1 MAERYSPAQA
11 LTVLGKSAATAY
23 ERMGMVVITS
33 IAWYFATLASATTAG
48 VTMWA
53 LPLAV
58 VLVAPLSVAITYF
71 GNLAVHRE
79 DAGLREL
86 WRGYIKFWVRA
97 VVLGAAN
104 LAVVIILWID
114 IRAIMTA
121 QATWMRMLAGV
132 WIYLGLF
139 AGFLFMYAYPV
150 MVEQDT
156 TPWKAIRRAV
166 ILILDNPAYTLT
178 IGLLEAILLAV
189 GVLPTVLL
197 LSGSRAA
204 GYLQIVGVA
213 AYAGFNAVFRNLAV
227 VRLLQR
233 YDAARESDRER
244 LRKQLE
250 VEKMTEGTPSTPG
263 KPVEIRWLGHACF
276 LITAG
281 DGTRILTDPFDDSV
295 GYDLPTVPADVVTV
309 SHAHFDHNN
318 VGAVQG
324 SPEVVNSPGDR
335 SVGGVRIRGVQTC
348 HDTKG
353 GALRGRNIVF
363 VIETDD
369 ITICHAGD
377 LGHVPSDETAKSIG
391 RVDVL
396 LIPVGGTY
404 TLDAKGAQEAVR
416 KLDPRI
422 VIPMHYKTP
431 DLKMTELDSA
441 ERFLAGLLRVER
453 TPGSSYTVQVSSLPR
468 DLTAVVMGYRRK

>member
-11 LTVLGKSAATAY
+11 LAVLGKSATIAY

-33 IAWYFATLASATTAG
+33 IAWYFATLASATAAG

-86 WRGYIKFWVRA
+86 WRGYTKFWVRA
-97 VVLGAAN
+97 VVLGAVN

-132 WIYLGLF
+132 WIYLSLF
-139 AGFLFMYAYPV
+139 AGLLFMYAYPV

-178 IGLLEAILLAV
+178 IGFLEAILLVA

-197 LSGSRAA
+197 LSGSKAA
-204 GYLQIVGVA
+204 GYLQIIGVA
-213 AYAGFNAVFRNLAV
+213 AYAGFNAVFRNLAA

-233 YDAARESDRER
+233 YDAARASDRER
-244 LRKQLE
+244 LQRQLE
-250 VEKMTEGTPSTPG
+250 VEKMTESIPSTTG
-263 KPVEIRWLGHACF
+263 KVEIRWLGHACF

-281 DGTRILTDPFDDSV
+281 DGTRILTDPFDDTV
-295 GYDLPTVPADVVTV
+295 GYDLPTVPADIVTV

-318 VGAVQG
+318 VAAVQG
-324 SPEVVNSPGDR
+324 CPEVVNAPGDK
-335 SVGGVRIRGVQTC
+335 SFGGVRVRGVQTC

-353 GALRGRNIVF
+353 GALRGRNTVF

-377 LGHVPSDETAKSIG
+377 LGHVPSDETARNIG

-422 VIPMHYKTP
+422 VIPMHYRTP
-431 DLKMTELDSA
+431 DLKLTELDTA
-441 ERFLAGLLRVER
+441 ERFLAGLSRVER
-453 TPGSSYTVQVSSLPR
+453 TPGPSYTVQASSLPR
-468 DLTAVVMGYRRK
+468 ELTAVVMGYRKA

>member
-11 LTVLGKSAATAY
+11 LAVLGRSATIAY

-33 IAWYFATLASATTAG
+33 IAWYFATLASATAAG
-48 VTMWA
+48 ITIWA

-79 DAGLREL
+79 DAGFREL
-86 WRGYIKFWVRA
+86 WRGYTKFWVRA
-97 VVLGAAN
+97 VVLGAVN

-121 QATWMRMLAGV
+121 QATWMRMLAGA

-139 AGFLFMYAYPV
+139 AGLLFMYAYPV

-178 IGLLEAILLAV
+178 IGLLDVVLLAL

-197 LSGSRAA
+197 LSGSKAA
-204 GYLQIVGVA
+204 GYMQIIGVA
-213 AYAGFNAVFRNLAV
+213 AYAGFNAVFRNLAA

-244 LRKQLE
+244 LQKQLE
-250 VEKMTEGTPSTPG
+250 VEKMTEGIPSTTG
-263 KPVEIRWLGHACF
+263 KVEIRWLGHACF

-281 DGTRILTDPFDDSV
+281 DGTRILTDPFDDTV
-295 GYDLPTVPADVVTV
+295 GYDLPTVPADIVTV

-318 VGAVQG
+318 VGVVQG
-324 SPEVVNSPGDR
+324 SPEVVDSPGDR
-335 SVGGVRIRGVQTC
+335 SFGGVRIRGVHTC

-363 VIETDD
+363 IIETDNVA
-369 ITICHAGD
+369 ICHAGD
-377 LGHVPSDETAKSIG
+377 LGHVPSDETVKNIG

-404 TLDAKGAQEAVR
+404 TLDARGAEEAVR
-416 KLDPRI
+416 KLGPKI
-422 VIPMHYKTP
+422 VIPMHYKTR
-431 DLKMTELDSA
+431 DLKLTELDSA
-441 ERFLAGLLRVER
+441 ERFLAGLSRVER
-453 TPGSSYTVQVSSLPR
+453 ATGSSYTVQASSLPR
-468 DLTAVVMGYRRK
+468 DLTAVVLGYRK

>member
-1 MAERYSPAQA
+1 MERYTPAQA
-11 LTVLGKSAATAY
+11 LTVIGKSAVIAY
-23 ERMGMVVITS
+23 ERMGMVVVTS
-33 IAWYFATLASATTAG
+33 IAWYFATLASATVAG

-53 LPLAV
+53 LPPAV
-58 VLVAPLSVAITYF
+58 MLVAPLTVAITYF

-86 WRGYIKFWVRA
+86 WRGYTKFWVRG
-97 VVLGAAN
+97 VVLGAVN
-104 LAVVIILWID
+104 LAVVLILWID

-121 QATWMRMLAGV
+121 QATWMRMLAGA
-132 WIYLGLF
+132 WIYLGVF
-139 AGFLFMYAYPV
+139 AGLLFMYAYPV

-178 IGLLEAILLAV
+178 IGLLEVILLAV

-197 LSGSRAA
+197 LSGSKAA
-204 GYLQIVGVA
+204 GYLQIIGVA

-244 LRKQLE
+244 LQKQLE
-250 VEKMTEGTPSTPG
+250 VEKMTEGIPPTTGRS
-263 KPVEIRWLGHACF
+263 VEIRWLGHACF

-281 DGTRILTDPFDDSV
+281 DGTRILTDPFDDTL
-295 GYDLPTVPADVVTV
+295 GYDLPAVSADIVTV

-318 VGAVQG
+318 VGVVQG
-324 SPEVVNSPGDR
+324 SPEVVDSPGDR
-335 SVGGVRIRGVQTC
+335 SFGGVRIRGVQTC

-363 VIETDD
+363 IIETDD
-369 ITICHAGD
+369 ITVCHAGD
-377 LGHVPSDETAKSIG
+377 LGHVPSDETEKTIG

-431 DLKMTELDSA
+431 DLEMTELDGA
-441 ERFLAGLLRVER
+441 ERFLAGLSRVER
-453 TPGSSYTVQVSSLPR
+453 TSGAIYTVQASSLPR
-468 DLTAVVMGYRRK
+468 ELTAVVMGYRK

>member
-1 MAERYSPAQA
+1 
-11 LTVLGKSAATAY
+11 
-23 ERMGMVVITS
+23 
-33 IAWYFATLASATTAG
+33 
-48 VTMWA
+48 
-53 LPLAV
+53 
-58 VLVAPLSVAITYF
+58 VAPLSVAITYF

-86 WRGYIKFWVRA
+86 WRGYTKFWVRA

-139 AGFLFMYAYPV
+139 AGLLFMYAYPV

-244 LRKQLE
+244 LQKQLE
-250 VEKMTEGTPSTPG
+250 VEKMTEGIPSITG

-281 DGTRILTDPFDDSV
+281 DGTRILTDPFDDTL
-295 GYDLPTVPADVVTV
+295 GYDLPTVPADIVTV

-324 SPEVVNSPGDR
+324 SPDVVDSPGDR
-335 SVGGVRIRGVQTC
+335 SFGGVRIRGVQTC

-404 TLDAKGAQEAVR
+404 TLDAKGAQEAAR

-431 DLKMTELDSA
+431 DLKMPELDSA

-453 TPGSSYTVQVSSLPR
+453 TPGSSYTVQASSLPR

>member
-1 MAERYSPAQA
+1 MERYTPAQA
-11 LTVLGKSAATAY
+11 LAAFGRSAAIAY

-33 IAWYFATLASATTAG
+33 VAWYFATLASVTAAG
-48 VTMWA
+48 VTIWA

-58 VLVAPLSVAITYF
+58 VLVAPLGVAVTYF

-79 DAGLREL
+79 DAGLHEL
-86 WRGYIKFWVRA
+86 WRGYTKFWARA
-97 VVLGAAN
+97 MALGAVN
-104 LAVVIILWID
+104 LAVVLILWVD
-114 IRAIMTA
+114 IRAIMA
-121 QATWMRMLAGV
+121 ARATWIRMLAGA

-139 AGFLFMYAYPV
+139 AGLLFMYAYPV

-156 TPWKAIRRAV
+156 SPWKAIRRSV

-197 LSGSRAA
+197 LSGSKAA
-204 GYLQIVGVA
+204 GYLQFVGVG
-213 AYAGFNAVFRNLAV
+213 AYAGFNAVFRNLAT
-227 VRLLQR
+227 VRVLQR
-233 YDAARESDRER
+233 YNAARESDRER
-244 LRKQLE
+244 LQKQLE
-250 VEKMTEGTPSTPG
+250 AEKMAGGIPRSEG
-263 KPVEIRWLGHACF
+263 KPVEITWLGHACF
-276 LITAG
+276 LIAAG
-281 DGTRILTDPFDDSV
+281 DGTRILTDPFDDTV
-295 GYDLPTVPADVVTV
+295 GYDLPAVPADIVTV
-309 SHAHFDHNN
+309 SHGHFDHSN
-318 VGAVQG
+318 VGVVQG
-324 SPEVVNSPGDR
+324 SPEILNSPGGR
-335 SVGGVRIRGVQTC
+335 SFGGVRIRGVQTY

-353 GALRGRNIVF
+353 GALRGHNIVF
-363 VIETDD
+363 IIETDD

-377 LGHVPSDETAKSIG
+377 LGHVPSDSTVQSIG

-431 DLKMTELDSA
+431 DLRLTELESP
-441 ERFLAGLLRVER
+441 ERFLAGLSRVER
-453 TPGSSYTVQVSSLPR
+453 TPGSSYTVQASSLPR
-468 DLTAVVMGYRRK
+468 DLTAVVLGYRRK

>member
-1 MAERYSPAQA
+1 MSERYTPAYA
-11 LTVLGKSAATAY
+11 LTVLSKSATIAY
-23 ERMGMVVITS
+23 ERMGMVVVTS
-33 IAWYFATLASATTAG
+33 IVWYFATLASVTAAG
-48 VTMWA
+48 VVMWA

-58 VLVAPLSVAITYF
+58 VLVAPLSAAITYF

-79 DAGLREL
+79 DAGFREL
-86 WRGYIKFWVRA
+86 WRGYTRFWVRA
-97 VVLGAAN
+97 VVLGAVN
-104 LAVVIILWID
+104 LAVVLILWID

-121 QATWMRMLAGV
+121 QAAWMRMLAGA

-139 AGFLFMYAYPV
+139 AGLLFMYAYPV

-166 ILILDNPAYTLT
+166 ILILDNPAYTLA
-178 IGLLEAILLAV
+178 IGFLEAVLLAA

-197 LSGSRAA
+197 LSGSKAA
-204 GYLQIVGVA
+204 GYLQIIGVA
-213 AYAGFNAVFRNLAV
+213 VYAGFNAVFRNLAV

-244 LRKQLE
+244 LQKQLE
-250 VEKMTEGTPSTPG
+250 VEKMKESNSSATG
-263 KPVEIRWLGHACF
+263 KVEIRWLGHACF

-281 DGTRILTDPFDDSV
+281 DGTRILTDPFDDTV
-295 GYDLPTVPADVVTV
+295 GYDLPTVPADIVTV

-318 VGAVQG
+318 VGVVQG

-335 SVGGVRIRGVQTC
+335 SLGGVRIRGVQTC

-353 GALRGRNIVF
+353 GSLRGRNIVF
-363 VIETDD
+363 IIETDD
-369 ITICHAGD
+369 VTICHAGD
-377 LGHVPSDETAKSIG
+377 LGHVPSDETARSIG

-431 DLKMTELDSA
+431 DLKMADLENA
-441 ERFLAGLLRVER
+441 KRFLAGLSRVER
-453 TPGSSYTVQVSSLPR
+453 TPRPSYTVQASSLPR
-468 DLTAVVMGYRRK
+468 ELTAVVMGYRKA

>member
-11 LTVLGKSAATAY
+11 LAVLGRSASIAY

-33 IAWYFATLASATTAG
+33 IAWYFAALAAATAAG
-48 VTMWA
+48 VTVWA
-53 LPLAV
+53 VPLAV

-86 WRGYIKFWVRA
+86 WRGYTKFWLRGVA
-97 VVLGAAN
+97 LGAVN
-104 LAVVIILWID
+104 LAVVFVLWVD
-114 IRAIMTA
+114 IRAIMA
-121 QATWMRMLAGV
+121 ANAAWIRMLAGA

-139 AGFLFMYAYPV
+139 AGLLFMYAYPV

-178 IGLLEAILLAV
+178 IGLLEVILLAV

-197 LSGSRAA
+197 LSGSKAA
-204 GYLQIVGVA
+204 GYLQIIGVA
-213 AYAGFNAVFRNLAV
+213 AYAGFNSVFRNLAA

-244 LRKQLE
+244 LQKQLE
-250 VEKMTEGTPSTPG
+250 VEKMAEGIPSTTG

-281 DGTRILTDPFDDSV
+281 DGTRILTDPFDETV
-295 GYDLPTVPADVVTV
+295 GYDLPTVPADIVTV

-318 VGAVQG
+318 VGVVQG
-324 SPEVVNSPGDR
+324 SPEVANSPGDR
-335 SVGGVRIRGVQTC
+335 SFGSVRIRGVRTC

-353 GALRGRNIVF
+353 GALRGHNIVF
-363 VIETDD
+363 IIETDD
-369 ITICHAGD
+369 IAICHAGD
-377 LGHVPSDETAKSIG
+377 LGHVPSDETVKNIG

-416 KLDPRI
+416 KLDPKI

-431 DLKMTELDSA
+431 DLKMTELDTP
-441 ERFLAGLLRVER
+441 ERFLAGLFRVER
-453 TPGSSYTVQVSSLPR
+453 APGCSYTLQASSLPQ
-468 DLTAVVMGYRRK
+468 DLTALVLGYRRK

>member
-33 IAWYFATLASATTAG
+33 IAWYFATLASVTAAG

-86 WRGYIKFWVRA
+86 WRGYTKFWVRA

-139 AGFLFMYAYPV
+139 AGLLFMYAYPV

-166 ILILDNPAYTLT
+166 ILILDNPASTLT

-213 AYAGFNAVFRNLAV
+213 AYAGFSAVFRNLAV

-244 LRKQLE
+244 LQKQLE
-250 VEKMTEGTPSTPG
+250 VEKMTEGIPSITG

-281 DGTRILTDPFDDSV
+281 DGTRILTDPFDDTL
-295 GYDLPTVPADVVTV
+295 GYDLPTVPADIVTV

-324 SPEVVNSPGDR
+324 SPDVVDSPGDR
-335 SVGGVRIRGVQTC
+335 SFGGVRIRGVQTC

-404 TLDAKGAQEAVR
+404 TLDAKGAQEAAR

-431 DLKMTELDSA
+431 DLKMPELDSA

-453 TPGSSYTVQVSSLPR
+453 TPGSSYTVQASSLPR

>member
-1 MAERYSPAQA
+1 MERYTPAQA
-11 LTVLGKSAATAY
+11 IAVLGRSAAIAY

-33 IAWYFATLASATTAG
+33 IAWYFATLASVTAAG
-48 VTMWA
+48 ATMWA
-53 LPLAV
+53 LPLAI

-86 WRGYIKFWVRA
+86 WRGYTTFWLRA
-97 VVLGAAN
+97 AMLGAVN
-104 LAVVIILWID
+104 LAVVLILLID
-114 IRAIMTA
+114 IRAIMAAKTA
-121 QATWMRMLAGV
+121 WIRMLAGA

-139 AGFLFMYAYPV
+139 AGLVFMYAYPV

-178 IGLLEAILLAV
+178 IGLLEAVLLAA

-197 LSGSRAA
+197 LSGIKAA
-204 GYLQIVGVA
+204 GYMQIIGVA
-213 AYAGFNAVFRNLAV
+213 AYAGFNAVFRNLAA

-244 LRKQLE
+244 LQKQLE
-250 VEKMTEGTPSTPG
+250 VEKMGGGTPSDAG
-263 KPVEIRWLGHACF
+263 RPVEIRWLGHACF
-276 LITAG
+276 VITAG
-281 DGTRILTDPFDDSV
+281 DGTRILTDPFDDTV
-295 GYDLPTVPADVVTV
+295 GYDLPAVPADIVTV
-309 SHAHFDHNN
+309 SHGHFDHNN

-324 SPEVVNSPGDR
+324 SWEVVDSPGDR
-335 SVGGVRIRGVQTC
+335 SFGGVRIRGVKTC

-353 GALRGRNIVF
+353 GALRGHNIMF
-363 VIETDD
+363 IIETDD

-377 LGHVPSDETAKSIG
+377 LGHVPSDETVKSIG
-391 RVDVL
+391 RVHVL
-396 LIPVGGTY
+396 MIPVGGTY
-404 TLDAKGAQEAVR
+404 TLDAKGAQEAVA

-431 DLKMTELDSA
+431 DLKLTGLDGP
-441 ERFLAGLLRVER
+441 ERFLAGMSRVER
-453 TPGSSYTVQVSSLPR
+453 TQGSSYTVQASTLPR
-468 DLTAVVMGYRRK
+468 DLTAVVLGYGRK

>member
-11 LTVLGKSAATAY
+11 LAVLGRSATIAY

-33 IAWYFATLASATTAG
+33 IAWYFATLASATAAG
-48 VTMWA
+48 ITIWA

-86 WRGYIKFWVRA
+86 WRGYTKFWVRA
-97 VVLGAAN
+97 VVLGAVN

-121 QATWMRMLAGV
+121 QATWMRMLAGA

-139 AGFLFMYAYPV
+139 AGLLFMYAYPV

-178 IGLLEAILLAV
+178 IGLLDVVLLAL

-197 LSGSRAA
+197 LSGSKAA
-204 GYLQIVGVA
+204 GYMQIIGVA
-213 AYAGFNAVFRNLAV
+213 AYAGFNAVFRNLAA

-244 LRKQLE
+244 LQKQLE
-250 VEKMTEGTPSTPG
+250 VEKMTEGIPSTTG
-263 KPVEIRWLGHACF
+263 KVEIRWLGHACF

-281 DGTRILTDPFDDSV
+281 DGTRILTDPFDDTV
-295 GYDLPTVPADVVTV
+295 GYDLPTVPADIVTV

-318 VGAVQG
+318 VGVVQG
-324 SPEVVNSPGDR
+324 SPEVVDSPGDR
-335 SVGGVRIRGVQTC
+335 SFGGVRIRGVHTC

-363 VIETDD
+363 IIETDNVA
-369 ITICHAGD
+369 ICHAGD
-377 LGHVPSDETAKSIG
+377 LGHVPSDETVKNIG

-404 TLDAKGAQEAVR
+404 TLDARGAEEAVR
-416 KLDPRI
+416 KLGPKI
-422 VIPMHYKTP
+422 VIPMHYKTR
-431 DLKMTELDSA
+431 DLKLTELDSA
-441 ERFLAGLLRVER
+441 ERFLAGLSRVER
-453 TPGSSYTVQVSSLPR
+453 ATGSSYTVQASSLPR
-468 DLTAVVMGYRRK
+468 DLTAVVLGYRK

>member
-33 IAWYFATLASATTAG
+33 IAWYFATLASVTAAG

-86 WRGYIKFWVRA
+86 WRGYTKFWVRA

-139 AGFLFMYAYPV
+139 AGLLFMYAYPV

-244 LRKQLE
+244 LQKQLE
-250 VEKMTEGTPSTPG
+250 VEKMTEGIPSITG

-281 DGTRILTDPFDDSV
+281 DGTRILTDPFDDTL
-295 GYDLPTVPADVVTV
+295 GYDLPTVPADIVTV

-324 SPEVVNSPGDR
+324 SPDVVDSPGDR
-335 SVGGVRIRGVQTC
+335 SFGGVRIRGVQTC

-404 TLDAKGAQEAVR
+404 TLDAKGAQEAAR

-431 DLKMTELDSA
+431 DLKMPELDSA

-453 TPGSSYTVQVSSLPR
+453 TPGSSYTVQASSLPR

>member
-11 LTVLGKSAATAY
+11 LAVLGRSATIAY

-33 IAWYFATLASATTAG
+33 IAWYFATLASATAAG
-48 VTMWA
+48 ITIWA

-79 DAGLREL
+79 DAGFREL
-86 WRGYIKFWVRA
+86 WRGYTKFWVRA
-97 VVLGAAN
+97 VVLGAVN

-114 IRAIMTA
+114 IRAIMRA
-121 QATWMRMLAGV
+121 QATWMRMLAGA

-139 AGFLFMYAYPV
+139 AGLLFMYAYPV

-178 IGLLEAILLAV
+178 IGLLDVVLLAL

-197 LSGSRAA
+197 LSGSKAA
-204 GYLQIVGVA
+204 GYMQIIGVA
-213 AYAGFNAVFRNLAV
+213 AYAGFNAVFRNLAA

-244 LRKQLE
+244 LQKQLE
-250 VEKMTEGTPSTPG
+250 VEKMTEGIPSTTG
-263 KPVEIRWLGHACF
+263 KVEIRWLGHACF

-281 DGTRILTDPFDDSV
+281 DGTRILTDPFDDTV
-295 GYDLPTVPADVVTV
+295 GYDLPTVPADIVTV

-318 VGAVQG
+318 VGVVQG
-324 SPEVVNSPGDR
+324 SPEVVDSPGDR
-335 SVGGVRIRGVQTC
+335 SFGGVRIRGVHTC

-363 VIETDD
+363 IIETDNVA
-369 ITICHAGD
+369 ICHAGD
-377 LGHVPSDETAKSIG
+377 LGHVPSDETVKNIG

-404 TLDAKGAQEAVR
+404 TLDARGAEEAVR
-416 KLDPRI
+416 KLGPKI
-422 VIPMHYKTP
+422 VIPMHYKTR
-431 DLKMTELDSA
+431 DLKLTELDSA
-441 ERFLAGLLRVER
+441 ERFLAGLSRVER
-453 TPGSSYTVQVSSLPR
+453 ATGSSYTVQASSLPR
-468 DLTAVVMGYRRK
+468 DLTAVVLGYRK

>member
-11 LTVLGKSAATAY
+11 LAVLGRSATIAY

-33 IAWYFATLASATTAG
+33 IAWYFATLASATAAG
-48 VTMWA
+48 ITIWA
-53 LPLAV
+53 LPLAA

-79 DAGLREL
+79 DAGFREL
-86 WRGYIKFWVRA
+86 WRGYTKFWVRA
-97 VVLGAAN
+97 VVLGAVN

-121 QATWMRMLAGV
+121 QATWMRMLAGA

-139 AGFLFMYAYPV
+139 AGLLFMYAYPV

-178 IGLLEAILLAV
+178 IGLLDVVLLAL

-197 LSGSRAA
+197 LSGSKAA
-204 GYLQIVGVA
+204 GYMQIIGVA
-213 AYAGFNAVFRNLAV
+213 AYAGFNAVFRNLAA

-244 LRKQLE
+244 LQKQLE
-250 VEKMTEGTPSTPG
+250 VEKMTEGIPSTTG
-263 KPVEIRWLGHACF
+263 KVEIRWLGHACF

-281 DGTRILTDPFDDSV
+281 DGTRILTDPFDDTV
-295 GYDLPTVPADVVTV
+295 GYDLPTVPADIVTV

-318 VGAVQG
+318 VGVVQG
-324 SPEVVNSPGDR
+324 SPEVVDSPGDR
-335 SVGGVRIRGVQTC
+335 SFGGVRIRGVHTC

-363 VIETDD
+363 IIETDNVA
-369 ITICHAGD
+369 ICHAGD
-377 LGHVPSDETAKSIG
+377 LGHVPSDETVKNIG

-404 TLDAKGAQEAVR
+404 TLDARGAEEAVR
-416 KLDPRI
+416 KLGPKI
-422 VIPMHYKTP
+422 VIPMHYKTR
-431 DLKMTELDSA
+431 DLKLTELDSA
-441 ERFLAGLLRVER
+441 ERFLAGLSRVER
-453 TPGSSYTVQVSSLPR
+453 ATGSSYTVQASSLPR
-468 DLTAVVMGYRRK
+468 DLTAVVLGYRK